1 MRHGKK
7 IAHLGR
13 TASHRK
19 AMMANMA
26 SSLIEHKRI
35 NTTVAKAKALKKFVE
50 PLITKAKSDTTH
62 NRRVVFSALRNKYAV
77 SELFRDIAE
86 KVADRPGGYTRIIK
100 VGSRL
105 GDNASMAL
113 IELVDFNDT
122 YVTEK
127 PTKKRSRRR
136 GGKKKAETAPA
147 ASEADIAEDV
157 VEEVTEEQVEE
168 VQAVVD
174 TAIEN
179 VEELTE
185 EQVEVVAEVLQVS
198 TEDVEIIA
206 EAVKTDE
213 VVAEAVEVYVERA
226 VENKDV
232 ENYTLAD
239 VVTEI
244 QFEQFLENPIES
256 FVSFEEIDLSTIG
269 DDMTQDQ
276 KEKAQEVV
284 VPVILTR
291 IASMAAFIFRR
302 S

>member
-136 GGKKKAETAPA
+136 GGKKKAETASA

-157 VEEVTEEQVEE
+157 VEEVTEEVAAPETEEVAVEE
-168 VQAVVD
+168 TPIQ
-174 TAIEN
+174 
-179 VEELTE
+179 EESEEETKAADPATE
-185 EQVEVVAEVLQVS
+185 E
-198 TEDVEIIA
+198 
-206 EAVKTDE
+206 
-213 VVAEAVEVYVERA
+213 
-226 VENKDV
+226 
-232 ENYTLAD
+232 
-239 VVTEI
+239 VTENPS
-244 QFEQFLENPIES
+244 ETVSEADENQEDS
-256 FVSFEEIDLSTIG
+256 KEEKS
-269 DDMTQDQ
+269 
-276 KEKAQEVV
+276 E
-284 VPVILTR
+284 
-291 IASMAAFIFRR
+291 
-302 S
+302 

>member
-157 VEEVTEEQVEE
+157 VEEVTEEVAAPETEEVAVEE
-168 VQAVVD
+168 TPIQ
-174 TAIEN
+174 
-179 VEELTE
+179 EESEEETKAADPATE
-185 EQVEVVAEVLQVS
+185 EV
-198 TEDVEIIA
+198 TEDPSETVS
-206 EAVKTDE
+206 EADE
-213 VVAEAVEVYVERA
+213 
-226 VENKDV
+226 N
-232 ENYTLAD
+232 
-239 VVTEI
+239 
-244 QFEQFLENPIES
+244 
-256 FVSFEEIDLSTIG
+256 
-269 DDMTQDQ
+269 
-276 KEKAQEVV
+276 QEV
-284 VPVILTR
+284 
-291 IASMAAFIFRR
+291 SKEEK
-302 S
+302 SE

>member
-100 VGSRL
+100 VGSRM
-105 GDNASMAL
+105 GDNASMAM

-122 YVTEK
+122 YVTNK
-127 PTKKRSRRR
+127 PAKKRSRRR
-136 GGKKKAETAPA
+136 GGKKKADAPA
-147 ASEADIAEDV
+147 AAAAEA
-157 VEEVTEEQVEE
+157 TEELAEE
-168 VQAVVD
+168 VVD
-174 TAIEN
+174 TVA
-179 VEELTE
+179 TE
-185 EQVEVVAEVLQVS
+185 EVKEEAPTTDATADKEEEAAPLEEVKSEKQEDAAEDSSASADQAEQNDEES
-198 TEDVEIIA
+198 KEDAA
-206 EAVKTDE
+206 E
-213 VVAEAVEVYVERA
+213 
-226 VENKDV
+226 
-232 ENYTLAD
+232 
-239 VVTEI
+239 
-244 QFEQFLENPIES
+244 
-256 FVSFEEIDLSTIG
+256 
-269 DDMTQDQ
+269 
-276 KEKAQEVV
+276 
-284 VPVILTR
+284 
-291 IASMAAFIFRR
+291 
-302 S
+302 

>member
-136 GGKKKAETAPA
+136 GGKKKAETEPA

-157 VEEVTEEQVEE
+157 VEEVTEEVAAPETEEVAVEE
-168 VQAVVD
+168 TPAQ
-174 TAIEN
+174 
-179 VEELTE
+179 EESEEETKAAEPATTE
-185 EQVEVVAEVLQVS
+185 EV
-198 TEDVEIIA
+198 TEDPSETVS
-206 EAVKTDE
+206 EADE
-213 VVAEAVEVYVERA
+213 NQEDS
-226 VENKDV
+226 N
-232 ENYTLAD
+232 
-239 VVTEI
+239 
-244 QFEQFLENPIES
+244 
-256 FVSFEEIDLSTIG
+256 EEKS
-269 DDMTQDQ
+269 
-276 KEKAQEVV
+276 E
-284 VPVILTR
+284 
-291 IASMAAFIFRR
+291 
-302 S
+302 

>member
-157 VEEVTEEQVEE
+157 VEEVTEEVAAPE
-168 VQAVVD
+168 
-174 TAIEN
+174 
-179 VEELTE
+179 TE
-185 EQVEVVAEVLQVS
+185 
-198 TEDVEIIA
+198 
-206 EAVKTDE
+206 
-213 VVAEAVEVYVERA
+213 
-226 VENKDV
+226 
-232 ENYTLAD
+232 
-239 VVTEI
+239 
-244 QFEQFLENPIES
+244 
-256 FVSFEEIDLSTIG
+256 
-269 DDMTQDQ
+269 
-276 KEKAQEVV
+276 EVV
-284 VPVILTR
+284 VEETPIQEESEEETK
-291 IASMAAFIFRR
+291 AADPETEEVTEDP
-302 S
+302 SETVSEADENQEDSKEEKSE